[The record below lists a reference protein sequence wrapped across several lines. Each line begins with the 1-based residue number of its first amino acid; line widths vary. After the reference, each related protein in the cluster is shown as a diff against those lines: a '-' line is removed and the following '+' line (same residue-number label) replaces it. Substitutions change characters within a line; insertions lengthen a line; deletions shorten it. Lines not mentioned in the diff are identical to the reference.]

1 MLELKSSCSPGFKE
15 KSKGMKPKES
25 FQVSLNKEVGLFYH
39 QECDP
44 LKYQS
49 KRGDLLP
56 KESAFLLEKYWKALT
71 DF

>member
-1 MLELKSSCSPGFKE
+1 
-15 KSKGMKPKES
+15 MKPKES